1 MDYFSVFYHGIADVL
16 QEEEQIYKIIDEQCS
31 EIFQIMNSVGL
42 QPTLQGHGYVKKLWS
57 AYGKTSTI
65 VTQINRMRTGLMKV
79 SDKYVEYERKVLT
92 ESENIITIKN
102 GFSRSA
108 AKTVKT
114 VSGSEHAKFEGLDS
128 AKKNVW
134 KNAFYEGTIGAW
146 KENWASAKRFL
157 KGSKAV
163 GTEGWSV
170 LHENLYADLENS
182 NLPPIA
188 IGLIKKG
195 IKQTEEVISD
205 YADITD
211 AILNFSDWE
220 HTKGGV
226 LAVASLIDIGG
237 AGAEDAL
244 ESVFNL
250 AEGSWME
257 RYEEIQQKTGDA
269 VKEGNY
275 IEAAVSFL
283 GGGIETF
290 TKGTVEVCSDWITAQ
305 ANSKLGNITEL
316 FLGKEIKFEDIGE
329 GIAEHTGVNPG
340 TIIADIG
347 SDVSNGVSSAL
358 DGFTNWIGGI
368 GR

>member
-1 MDYFSVFYHGIADVL
+1 M
-16 QEEEQIYKIIDEQCS
+16 
-31 EIFQIMNSVGL
+31 
-42 QPTLQGHGYVKKLWS
+42 
-57 AYGKTSTI
+57 
-65 VTQINRMRTGLMKV
+65 
-79 SDKYVEYERKVLT
+79 
-92 ESENIITIKN
+92 
-102 GFSRSA
+102 
-108 AKTVKT
+108 
-114 VSGSEHAKFEGLDS
+114 
-128 AKKNVW
+128 
-134 KNAFYEGTIGAW
+134 
-146 KENWASAKRFL
+146 
-157 KGSKAV
+157 
-163 GTEGWSV
+163 
-170 LHENLYADLENS
+170 
-182 NLPPIA
+182 PPIA

-305 ANSKLGNITEL
+305 ADSKLGNITEL

-329 GIAEHTGVNPG
+329 GIAERTGVNPG